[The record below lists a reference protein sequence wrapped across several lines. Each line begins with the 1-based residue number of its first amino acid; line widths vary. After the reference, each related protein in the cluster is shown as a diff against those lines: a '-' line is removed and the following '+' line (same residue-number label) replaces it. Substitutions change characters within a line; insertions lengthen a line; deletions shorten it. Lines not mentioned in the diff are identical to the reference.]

1 MDGNRTAPNRR
12 SIAFLFDELARLN
25 GAPECLVEQIR
36 ALFPRRG
43 VALEQDALPYLE
55 VLEETFSRAAMLEKE
70 CISAREAMAR
80 GKENSRRFADSC
92 LELYGQLRALDDF
105 LGGPGHLSSEEWAK
119 RRKQSRDRAAERLKA
134 RLGPERP
141 FFVILTPSEPE

>member
-43 VALEQDALPYLE
+43 VALEQDALPYLISGGRIFE
-55 VLEETFSRAAMLEKE
+55 AMLPLMEH
-70 CISAREAMAR
+70 EA
-80 GKENSRRFADSC
+80 GQSSVVW
-92 LELYGQLRALDDF
+92 LE
-105 LGGPGHLSSEEWAK
+105 GG
-119 RRKQSRDRAAERLKA
+119 D
-134 RLGPERP
+134 
-141 FFVILTPSEPE
+141 